1 MNAASP
7 LTPHPSPVITIDG
20 PSASGKGT
28 VAERVATALGFHFLD
43 SGALYRLT
51 ALSAMKQGVALD
63 DEARVAELAAHLP
76 ASFHDGSVWL
86 SGENVTDAIRAE
98 AVGEGASKVAALP
111 AGRAALLDRQRA
123 YRQPPGLV
131 ADGRDMGTVVFAA
144 AVAKVF
150 LTASAEARAERRYK
164 QLIEK
169 GNSASL
175 TALVADMQARD
186 ARDSARTV
194 APLKPAPD
202 ALLLDTTHMDI
213 ESAVQAVLAHYAL
226 CKARS
231 KQ

>member
-1 MNAASP
+1 MSV
-7 LTPHPSPVITIDG
+7 TSIPVLTIDG

-28 VAERVATALGFHFLD
+28 VAERVARALGFHFLD

-51 ALSAMKQGVALD
+51 ALSAMKHGVSLD
-63 DEARVAELAAHLP
+63 DETRVAELAATLP
-76 ASFHDGSVWL
+76 AAFREGAVWL
-86 SGENVTDAIRAE
+86 ADEDVTDAIRAE

-111 AGRAALLDRQRA
+111 AVRAALFDRQRA
-123 YRQPPGLV
+123 YRQAPGLV
-131 ADGRDMGTVVFAA
+131 ADGRDMGTVIFPDAA
-144 AVAKVF
+144 AKVF

-175 TALVADMQARD
+175 PALVADMQARD
-186 ARDSARTV
+186 ARDTARAV

-202 ALLLDTTHMDI
+202 ALLLDTTQMDI

-226 CKARS
+226 CQARN
-231 KQ
+231 K